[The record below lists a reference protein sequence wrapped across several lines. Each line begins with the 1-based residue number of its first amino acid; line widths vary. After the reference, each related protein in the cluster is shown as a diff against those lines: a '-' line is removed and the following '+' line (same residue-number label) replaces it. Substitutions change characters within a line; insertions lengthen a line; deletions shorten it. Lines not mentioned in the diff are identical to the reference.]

1 MSHVVT
7 IETQI
12 LDLAALRKAA
22 EELGLEFVE
31 GQRTYRWY
39 QRHVGDYP
47 LPAGFT
53 EADLGKCQHAIR
65 VKGDPKAY
73 EVGVVRRKD
82 GAPGFQLI
90 YDFYGSCGKAL
101 EAVAGKGLTKLRQE
115 YAAQVVIRQMGGK
128 HKIKRTTQADGS
140 IRLHLTGA

>member
-12 LDLAALRKAA
+12 LDLASLRKAA

-31 GQRTYRWY
+31 GQRTYRWFG
-39 QRHVGDYP
+39 RFMADSP
-47 LPAGFT
+47 IPEGFT
-53 EADLGKCQHAIR
+53 PDDYGKCQHALR
-65 VKGDPKAY
+65 VKGDTTAY

-90 YDFYGSCGKAL
+90 YDFYGACGKAL

-128 HKIKRTTQADGS
+128 HKIKRTAQADGS

>member
-12 LDLAALRKAA
+12 LDLASLRKAA

-31 GQRTYRWY
+31 GQRTYRWFG
-39 QRHVGDYP
+39 RFMADSP
-47 LPAGFT
+47 IPEGFT
-53 EADLGKCQHAIR
+53 PDDYGKCQHALR
-65 VKGDPKAY
+65 VKGDTTAY